1 MVTQKI
7 PISDMQCN
15 GCAGRARTALMG
27 VKGVVK
33 VISSLDD
40 HNAEVTYDEQLVS
53 IDDLNSALASAG
65 FERPENKDQ

>member
-1 MVTQKI
+1 MVTRKI

-40 HNAEVTYDEQLVS
+40 HNAEVTYDEQVVG
-53 IDDLNSALASAG
+53 IEDLNRALASAG
-65 FERPENKDQ
+65 FELPEHKDR